1 MSRAAPLLFFAALAG
16 CSPPEE
22 IRRYSVQ
29 KPEKPAVRLLAAVL
43 TGGDKVWFVKLTGK
57 PDAVEAA
64 KADFEQFVGSM
75 TFAAGNPPV
84 TYTVPA
90 GWREM
95 PGKQAMR
102 HATFAVGPDKLEL
115 IITPLGQEAAALKP
129 NVDRWRGQIGLPPIP
144 EAELPAVTRA
154 AELGGKK
161 VTLVD
166 MTGTGD
172 LTPMTP
178 PRTPVANAPGPPKAA
193 DAATLPKLPAAP
205 PREKPITYQVPDGWT
220 EFPPKPGGF
229 RVANFK
235 VGQSAD
241 GRPVEATVS
250 PLSGRSGSLLDNV
263 NRWRKEV
270 SLPELAESEL
280 SKNVVPMDVGG
291 LPGYAV
297 DFAGP
302 ASGGAGRERT
312 LGLVLPR
319 GDTTWY
325 VKLRGPH
332 DLVAGQKAAFE
343 TFTKSLR
350 FTDAGGKP

>member
-1 MSRAAPLLFFAALAG
+1 MNRAAPLLVLAALAG
-16 CSPPEE
+16 CGSPEE

-43 TGGDKVWFVKLTGK
+43 NGGDKVWFVKLTGK
-57 PDAVEAA
+57 PDAVEAR
-64 KADFEQFVGSM
+64 KAEFEAFVGSM

-90 GWREM
+90 GWREV
-95 PGKQAMR
+95 PGKQQFR
-102 HATFAVGPDKLEL
+102 HATFAVGPDNLEL
-115 IITPLGQEAAALKP
+115 IVTPLGPEAGALKP

-144 EAELPAVTRA
+144 EAELPTVTHA

-161 VTLVD
+161 VTIVD
-166 MTGTGD
+166 MTGSGD
-172 LTPMTP
+172 LTPMKTP
-178 PRTPVANAPGPPKAA
+178 PVAHVPGSPGTAGSA
-193 DAATLPKLPAAP
+193 KLPVLPVKA
-205 PREKPITYQVPDGWT
+205 KPIAYQVPEGWT
-220 EFPPKPGGF
+220 EYPPRAGGF

-235 VGQSAD
+235 VGQYAD
-241 GRPVEATVS
+241 GRPVDVTVS
-250 PLSGRSGSLLDNV
+250 PLGGRSGSLLDNV

-270 SLPELAESEL
+270 GLPDLAESEL
-280 SKNVVPMDVGG
+280 AKNVVSTDVGG
-291 LPGYAV
+291 VPGYAV

-302 ASGGAGRERT
+302 TSAGDKRERT
-312 LGLVLPR
+312 LGLIVPR

-332 DLVAGQKAAFE
+332 DLIAGQKAAFDA
-343 TFTKSLR
+343 FTKSLR